1 MARVRSQRVAHADL
15 TARPLRSAFN
25 SNGWLKKS
33 ISDQAPDS
41 DDLYI
46 KNATTPQPPP
56 PAPPAAPAISFF
68 PLPVSVSFG
77 AGAQAVS
84 TALAFSV
91 SPASADLSAYAARI
105 GADLF
110 RTTPAAAA
118 PAGAPTQVNINVADV
133 NVPLQLGV
141 DESYTLA
148 WPADGSAATITAKTI
163 YGAMMGL
170 QTLSQAVRYDFDA
183 GQYAVKG
190 APLAVTDAPKFAWRG
205 ILIDTDR
212 HWLSLHTIQRI
223 IDALGLAKLNIL
235 HWHIVDWQSWPLE
248 SKAYPK
254 LWSDSWSPRE
264 RYTLGDVAAI
274 TAYAAARGVRVV
286 PEFDTPGHARV
297 PCARRIAPAARSRPR
312 PASHAP
318 PALRPRLSLAAAAP
332 RCAWAIR
339 SCAAAPRAGRAATRR
354 SAPFPT
360 RTARTSRSTP
370 SRPC

>member
-1 MARVRSQRVAHADL
+1 MPL
-15 TARPLRSAFN
+15 TAPPRGRRICVRA
-25 SNGWLKKS
+25 GLKKS

-41 DDLYI
+41 DDLYV
-46 KNATTPQPPP
+46 KNATAPQPPP

-68 PLPVSVSFG
+68 PLPISVSFG
-77 AGAQAVS
+77 ASAQPVATS
-84 TALAFSV
+84 LAFTV
-91 SPASADLSAYAARI
+91 TPASADLSAYAARI
-105 GADLF
+105 AYDLF
-110 RTTPAAAA
+110 RTTPTTAA
-118 PAGAPTQVNINVADV
+118 PAGATTQVNVNVADV

-148 WPADGSAATITAKTI
+148 WPADGSAATITANTI

-183 GQYAVKG
+183 GQFAVQG
-190 APLAVTDAPKFAWRG
+190 APLAVSDKPKFAWRG

-223 IDALGLAKLNIL
+223 IDALGMAKLNIL

-264 RYTLGDVAAI
+264 RYTLADVASI

-286 PEFDTPGHARV
+286 PEFDSEWQGWRRRV
-297 PCARRIAPAARSRPR
+297 RGASPR
-312 PASHAP
+312 
-318 PALRPRLSLAAAAP
+318 LAAAASRLTRPPAPARVPLRTPPQRRATP
-332 RCAWAIR
+332 RACAAATR
-339 SCAAAPRAGRAATRR
+339 SSAAAPRAGPAATRR
-354 SAPFPT
+354 SAPCRTP
-360 RTARTSRSTP
+360 TARTCRWTR